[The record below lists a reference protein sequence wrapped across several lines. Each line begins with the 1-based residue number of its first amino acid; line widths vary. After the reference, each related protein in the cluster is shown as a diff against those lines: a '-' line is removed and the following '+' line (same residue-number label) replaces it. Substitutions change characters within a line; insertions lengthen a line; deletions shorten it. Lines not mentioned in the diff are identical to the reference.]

1 MVSKIFAHKNIRNK
15 ISIRYLH
22 YNGQLEGR
30 QWHTFHI
37 CQKIW
42 ITQPQIGLNN
52 NYRTFIEFQPTVSLI
67 ISSGG
72 GFPGLDGET
81 PHLSYSTFH
90 ILTSGGFPHF
100 SRGNPPGGFPI
111 FQGKPPGGFPGGF
124 PPGRTR
130 RSILYATLPYCI
142 KVYSYHTELQK
153 L

>member
-30 QWHTFHI
+30 QWHTFHS
-37 CQKIW
+37 CRKIW
-42 ITQPQIGLNN
+42 IKQPQIGLNN

-100 SRGNPPGGFPI
+100 SRGT
-111 FQGKPPGGFPGGF
+111 PPGGFPGGF
-124 PPGRTR
+124 LPDELDG
-130 RSILYATLPYCI
+130 PYCMQLYPI
-142 KVYSYHTELQK
+142 VLRSTLTILNCKNFESPP
-153 L
+153 

>member
-1 MVSKIFAHKNIRNK
+1 MVSKIFAHKKIRNK

-30 QWHTFHI
+30 QQHTFHS
-37 CQKIW
+37 CRKIW
-42 ITQPQIGLNN
+42 ITQQQIGLNI
-52 NYRTFIEFQPTVSLI
+52 NYWTFIEFQPTVSLI

-100 SRGNPPGGFPI
+100 SGETPRGVSRGVSS
-111 FQGKPPGGFPGGF
+111 
-124 PPGRTR
+124 RTN
-130 RSILYATLPYCI
+130 SM
-142 KVYSYHTELQK
+142 VHTVSQVLNGNEKKKSMMQTVI
-153 L
+153 